1 VDWRDPV
8 WLDDAHAWIRAN
20 VPGTSAGSIE
30 QPHVYPWATVLRV
43 PSPDGVLWFKANAP
57 IQRFEAAL
65 TVDLAE
71 AAPDVIVELLAI
83 DAERGWMLM
92 RDAGS
97 RLRELV
103 AGAEQ
108 LRRWLTILPRYAEL
122 QLALASR
129 VERFLALGVPDERLG
144 GLAHHLRGVLVDDDL
159 LFVGR
164 PGGIT
169 PDELARLRDA
179 VRLVSSMCSELAAV
193 GIPETLQHD
202 DFHDGQVF
210 VRDGRYLF
218 LDWGDSCVSHPF
230 HTMVVTLRVL
240 AWQQDLEPGGPELLR
255 LRDAYLEPFGD
266 LASGGDLRTAFELAH
281 RTGTIGRALA
291 WHRFFAGDPDAVC
304 DDTVAYGLKM
314 FLSHGPIGSVEPS
327 GTVTESA

>member
-1 VDWRDPV
+1 V
-8 WLDDAHAWIRAN
+8 DAHARC
-20 VPGTSAGSIE
+20 
-30 QPHVYPWATVLRV
+30 
-43 PSPDGVLWFKANAP
+43 
-57 IQRFEAAL
+57 
-65 TVDLAE
+65 
-71 AAPDVIVELLAI
+71 
-83 DAERGWMLM
+83 
-92 RDAGS
+92 GS

-103 AGAEQ
+103 GGAEQ
-108 LRRWLTILPRYAEL
+108 LRHWLAILPRYAEL

-129 VERFLALGVPDERLG
+129 VARFLALGVPDERLA
-144 GLAHHLRGVLVDDDL
+144 GLAHQFQRALDDDDL
-159 LFVGR
+159 LFIGR

-169 PDELARLRDA
+169 PDELVRLRDA
-179 VRLVSSMCSELAAV
+179 VRLVSSMCSDLAAV

-240 AWQQDLEPGGPELLR
+240 AWQQDLRPGCPELLR

-266 LASGGDLRTAFELAH
+266 LASLGDLRTAFDRAH

-291 WHRFFAGDPDAVC
+291 WHRYFAATRTPNA
-304 DDTVAYGLKM
+304 TT
-314 FLSHGPIGSVEPS
+314 PS
-327 GTVTESA
+327 RTG